1 MNSDEK
7 ILRECGYDEE
17 LLESMTKEDM
27 EAEIE
32 QITSYR
38 E

>member
-17 LLESMTKEDM
+17 LLKSMSEEDM

-32 QITSYR
+32 QITSYN